1 MNRLIVSIAVLLGFS
16 TLSQAEELKEF
27 HLDHVAKYDW
37 GRLAAV
43 YDQPSFQRLTFEN
56 DTTITIVQ
64 VGLAWDNKE
73 NTYRPSIR
81 QVISISKGD
90 FPKADEEQNQ

>member
-1 MNRLIVSIAVLLGFS
+1 MRRFALGLGVLLMG
-16 TLSQAEELKEF
+16 AGAVYAMEEPKEF
-27 HLDHVAKYDW
+27 RLDHVAKYDW
-37 GRLAAV
+37 GRLASV
-43 YDQPSFQRLTFEN
+43 YDQPSFQRMTFES

-81 QVISISKGD
+81 QIISISKGD
-90 FPKADEEQNQ
+90 FPKPPAE

>member
-1 MNRLIVSIAVLLGFS
+1 MKLFALGLGILLTGAGAVYA
-16 TLSQAEELKEF
+16 TDEPKEF
-27 HLDHVAKYDW
+27 RLDHVAKYDW
-37 GRLAAV
+37 GRLASV
-43 YDQPSFQRLTFEN
+43 YDQPVFQRMTFES

-81 QVISISKGD
+81 QIISISKGD
-90 FPKADEEQNQ
+90 FQKPPAE